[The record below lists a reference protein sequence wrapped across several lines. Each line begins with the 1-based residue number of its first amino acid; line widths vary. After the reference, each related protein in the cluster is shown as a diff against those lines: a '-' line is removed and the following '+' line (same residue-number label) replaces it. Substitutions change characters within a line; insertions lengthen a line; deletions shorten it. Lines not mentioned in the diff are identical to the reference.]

1 MNIYVDD
8 MEMGPI
14 VMPLNFPFCQQ
25 YYHNEY
31 KTNINIFTKFPTP
44 DLQSTVYVFAQ
55 HNES

>member
-31 KTNINIFTKFPTP
+31 KTNINIFTKFTTP
-44 DLQSTVYVFAQ
+44 DLQSTV
-55 HNES
+55 